1 MANWCAGTL
10 RVRGKKKDLQNF
22 LVKGLKPCDF
32 AKSEHAK
39 LELDEYGNIYCNRS
53 CYIKGT
59 NRGFVKSLDVYLED
73 YEDDSIHAIA
83 LDVEF
88 AWDISSEEL
97 LELCKK
103 YHVDMRIY
111 AFERGMEFNL
121 EIEIIDGKITK
132 DSYLAFKDYIWEC
145 ICPNVGG

>member
-1 MANWCAGTL
+1 MRPRFAADSFADDSSVLHKGCGTE
-10 RVRGKKKDLQNF
+10 G
-22 LVKGLKPCDF
+22 G
-32 AKSEHAK
+32 
-39 LELDEYGNIYCNRS
+39 G
-53 CYIKGT
+53 
-59 NRGFVKSLDVYLED
+59 SL

-88 AWDISSEEL
+88 AWGISSEEL

-145 ICPNVGG
+145 ICPNLGG

>member
-1 MANWCAGTL
+1 MPNWCAGTL

-22 LVKGLKPCDF
+22 IMDDMVPSCGYGKEPVEIK
-32 AKSEHAK
+32 
-39 LELDEYGNIYCNRS
+39 LDEYGNIYCNRS
-53 CYIKGT
+53 CHIKGT